1 MRFSSCLFI
10 FLLSGDMRLL
20 CFFLFHDLLICCIH
34 PQLTHQPTHAPS
46 TYPPTHTS
54 TPNLPTDPHMH
65 PQLTHRP
72 THAPSTL
79 HPPSTYPPTHTCT
92 LNLPTDPHIHPQ
104 LTHRPTKDNFDIQ
117 FIMHPQLTHRPT
129 HAPSTYPPTHT
140 CTLNLPTDPHM
151 HLPLTHRPTH
161 AHILPP
167 PLMSYHTLNCL
178 YDKFSVS
185 NPYLPFSCSLDNLGQ
200 CTNNRKNSIFIVSI
214 PIKEQLN
221 SKII

>member
-1 MRFSSCLFI
+1 
-10 FLLSGDMRLL
+10 MRLL
-20 CFFLFHDLLICCIH
+20 CRFFLFHDLLICCI
-34 PQLTHQPTHAPS
+34 
-46 TYPPTHTS
+46 
-54 TPNLPTDPHMH
+54 
-65 PQLTHRP
+65 
-72 THAPSTL
+72 
-79 HPPSTYPPTHTCT
+79 
-92 LNLPTDPHIHPQ
+92 
-104 LTHRPTKDNFDIQ
+104 
-117 FIMHPQLTHRPT
+117 HPQLTHRPT

-151 HLPLTHRPTH
+151 HPQLTHRPTH
-161 AHILPP
+161 APSTCPPTHTCTLNLPTDPHMHPQLTHRPTHAPILPP

-200 CTNNRKNSIFIVSI
+200 CTYNRKDSLFIVST